1 MNAFQRRLG
10 ARISPTRYGIWIL
23 SVIIMVMLVPGGSTR
38 QQQIAARTGYLAG
51 VLSKLGDTALWRRT
65 LVIAFV
71 IAVAFEII
79 LFLINIINIEKI
91 IKNNV

>member
-1 MNAFQRRLG
+1 MDFVSHYDGHACAGWFD
-10 ARISPTRYGIWIL
+10 ASAA
-23 SVIIMVMLVPGGSTR
+23 
-38 QQQIAARTGYLAG
+38 IAARTGYLAG

-79 LFLINIINIEKI
+79 LFLINGFSLWLHSLEHARHRRQSGK
-91 IKNNV
+91 

>member
-1 MNAFQRRLG
+1 M
-10 ARISPTRYGIWIL
+10 
-23 SVIIMVMLVPGGSTR
+23 MVMLAPGGWTR
-38 QQQIAARTGYLAG
+38 EQQIAAGRGYLAG

-79 LFLINIINIEKI
+79 LFLINGFSLWLHSLEHARHRTQSGK
-91 IKNNV
+91 